1 VAVFL
6 SVIGAKTY
14 TLLRNLLAPTKL
26 KEASLASLT
35 CALKNH
41 FEPKRVVITERFHS
55 YRRNQEPGE
64 SIADY
69 VAELRR
75 LSMHCDFEA
84 AQLEEA
90 LRDLLVCSLRNET
103 CQRRLLTKSDLTF
116 QEALKIAQ
124 SMEAA
129 ETNAQQQLKGV
140 DATIQLVATR
150 SAAGITAMEIRPCF

>member
-1 VAVFL
+1 M
-6 SVIGAKTY
+6 
-14 TLLRNLLAPTKL
+14 
-26 KEASLASLT
+26 
-35 CALKNH
+35 
-41 FEPKRVVITERFHS
+41 ERFYF

-69 VAELRR
+69 IAELRR
-75 LSMHCDFEA
+75 LSTHCNFEA

-90 LRDLLVCSLRNET
+90 LRDRLVCGLRNEA

-129 ETNAQQQLKGV
+129 DTNAQQLKGA
-140 DATIQLVATR
+140 DATIQLVDT
-150 SAAGITAMEIRPCF
+150 